1 MPGTTRLL
9 AEHRENIRRIRT
21 EEDAK
26 GAEQRGGKS
35 KLSESGVR
43 DGALTLA
50 EV

>member
-1 MPGTTRLL
+1 MPGTTDCSQ
-9 AEHRENIRRIRT
+9 RIVKT
-21 EEDAK
+21 FGGFVLNEDAK

-43 DGALTLA
+43 DGVLTLA